1 MVVVKLFSSTYKWS
15 VAKLIESTSDRDRW
29 TVRWYG
35 ATATPRIDSSF
46 KPAWAVYNARG
57 SIVEE
62 LYTDT
67 QPQRRNFIFETCT
80 GIIKIKHII
89 GVPWASSEFIAHL
102 GKIPANVRATI
113 KQRFRS
119 EFW

>member
-1 MVVVKLFSSTYKWS
+1 MAMVPAALRRIC
-15 VAKLIESTSDRDRW
+15 A
-29 TVRWYG
+29 
-35 ATATPRIDSSF
+35 ATDIGPGNSHCAPLD
-46 KPAWAVYNARG
+46 A

-67 QPQRRNFIFETCT
+67 QPQRRNFVFETCT
-80 GIIKIKHII
+80 GIIKIKHIA